1 MLCAAWDNGGFTGRV
16 DKPYAPLT
24 PEVLSARLRRLDSVC
39 GDFRHGIHFG
49 GGSDSELD
57 AGGDGEED
65 ESESESEGGSEIEGE
80 DAAETQAAAAQRAA
94 ARRWAFH
101 AAFPA
106 VAALLCAPCAG
117 QQAPHW
123 LRLHCGVL
131 RLYRGVWRQDAR
143 GSALKAAIRTAAR
156 RYGCAHDALEALE
169 AHLAARAA
177 KSKKGG
183 AKVAGAQQAAGAAAG
198 R

>member
-1 MLCAAWDNGGFTGRV
+1 M
-16 DKPYAPLT
+16 DKPYAALT
-24 PEVLSARLRRLDSVC
+24 PELLSARLRRLDSVC

-49 GGSDSELD
+49 GMSDSDFDD
-57 AGGDGEED
+57 AEAHED
-65 ESESESEGGSEIEGE
+65 ESESSSESGSGDEGE

-94 ARRWAFH
+94 ARQWAFH

-117 QQAPHW
+117 LQAPHW

-143 GSALKAAIRTAAR
+143 GGALKAAIWTAPR

-169 AHLAARAA
+169 THLAARAA

-183 AKVAGAQQAAGAAAG
+183 AKAAGAQQAAGAAAG